1 MPRTPSR
8 TRAALSVAAVALTAV
23 AQGAG
28 AQSAPTRTAPAQ
40 SAPAQTAPAP
50 RSGWELLFS
59 SGALVPTGAQRG
71 ALKDAPLSTAQ
82 LSYVVRSR
90 LAVTT
95 TVGWARSRDLASA
108 GDPKLHVFTYDVGA
122 EARAFRWR
130 AGDAV
135 ALTPFVG
142 AGVGARSYDYRGLDT
157 DATHNVAGYGAVG
170 GELGAGRVRLRLEV
184 RDYVTGFRPLSGGG
198 PSATRNDV
206 VTLLGLRLARRGA

>member
-1 MPRTPSR
+1 MSRTPSLVR
-8 TRAALSVAAVALTAV
+8 VARATAAGIVLLAT
-23 AQGAG
+23 AQGAR
-28 AQSAPTRTAPAQ
+28 AQNAPARTAPAG
-40 SAPAQTAPAP
+40 
-50 RSGWELLFS
+50 RNGWELLFS

-95 TVGWARSRDLASA
+95 TVGWARSRDLAAA
-108 GDPKLHVFTYDVGA
+108 GDPKLNVFTYDVGA

-130 AGDAV
+130 ASDAV

-142 AGVGARSYDYRGLDT
+142 VGVGARSYDYRGLDA

-184 RDYVTGFRPLSGGG
+184 RDYLTGFRPLSGGG

-206 VTLLGLRLARRGA
+206 VTLVGLRLARRGA